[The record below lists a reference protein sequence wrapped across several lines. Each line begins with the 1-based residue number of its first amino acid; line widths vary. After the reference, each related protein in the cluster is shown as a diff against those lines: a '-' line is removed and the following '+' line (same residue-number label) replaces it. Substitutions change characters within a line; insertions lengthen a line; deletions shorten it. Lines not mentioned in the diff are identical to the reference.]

1 MAQSGSRSSR
11 QPGIPSGFSGPA
23 TPDMSPSFY
32 DGTLTVESL
41 HTTSNLSSD
50 TQMVF
55 GNASSNFKMI

>member
-1 MAQSGSRSSR
+1 MAHAH
-11 QPGIPSGFSGPA
+11 PGNLGTPSGFSGPA
-23 TPDMSPSFY
+23 TPDVSPSVY